1 MDPDSPDSQTCV
13 LSPETAGPG
22 VQNRRHRKGPRAAR
36 PPPRSAPE
44 ALPCLLGGTV
54 VPLPSRSSPR
64 RPRFPVKC
72 SGLRRRVSCRSGC
85 TYSRGARSPFYSPRA
100 QKWKGWCPCGGAVF
114 PGYETRIHL
123 CENHKAD
130 RLVAAVARSTRWP
143 DRNTVSS
150 LSTEYPIEDDQ
161 RRMLK

>member
-1 MDPDSPDSQTCV
+1 MAPASAELQPLDVSHSPGGADHTD
-13 LSPETAGPG
+13 A
-22 VQNRRHRKGPRAAR
+22 RRHVQSSQ
-36 PPPRSAPE
+36 PPPWTPIVPIHKRVSSPRRRPALVSRTGGTGRDHGPPVLLPKGRPE

-100 QKWKGWCPCGGAVF
+100 QKWKGCCLCGGAVF
-114 PGYETRIHL
+114 PEYETQIHL
-123 CENHKAD
+123 
-130 RLVAAVARSTRWP
+130 
-143 DRNTVSS
+143 
-150 LSTEYPIEDDQ
+150 
-161 RRMLK
+161 